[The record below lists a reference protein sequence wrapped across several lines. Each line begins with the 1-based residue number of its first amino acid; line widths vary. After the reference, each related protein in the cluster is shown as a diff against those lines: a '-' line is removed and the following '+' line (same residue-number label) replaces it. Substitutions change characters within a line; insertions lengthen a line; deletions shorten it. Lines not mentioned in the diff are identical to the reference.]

1 MRVSPSTLPEPNLEE
16 KSRSKQL
23 SAVISEAI
31 QAAPTHIISFSHYME
46 LALYTPGLGYYM
58 AEHPI
63 FGWEGDFTTAPEL
76 SPLFGQ
82 CMAHAIGETL
92 EKTRGDILEIG
103 AGSGKLALDILQSLS
118 KLPAHY
124 YIYEL
129 SPALR
134 KRQQQ
139 YLQEHIPDYY
149 GNIVWLEQLPAHF
162 DGVIIANEVMDAL
175 PADCFTLT
183 ATDIVAKGV
192 SVKDGQFVWADYPAS
207 EEMKVEIKKIQK
219 ELPDAFYPPYT
230 SEIQMLLP
238 VWIKSLAHLLQ
249 NGIILLIDYGFMRTE
264 YYHPERSQ
272 GTLMCHYKHLAHD
285 DPFLYPGLQDI
296 TVHVDFTRVAEAA
309 EENGLKVIHFSNQAQ
324 FLLECGLINLLEKD
338 PDLGFATKHQVQ
350 VLTSPVEM
358 GEMFKVMMLEKNSG
372 ATL

>member
-1 MRVSPSTLPEPNLEE
+1 MRVSPSTLPEPNPEE
-16 KSRSKQL
+16 KTRSNEL
-23 SAVISEAI
+23 SALISQAI

-82 CMAHAIGETL
+82 CMSHAIGETL
-92 EKTRGDILEIG
+92 EKTQGDILEIG
-103 AGSGKLALDILQSLS
+103 AGSGKLAVDILQSLPNP
-118 KLPAHY
+118 PAHY

-149 GNIVWLEQLPAHF
+149 PKIVWLEQLPAHF

-175 PADCFTLT
+175 PADCFTIT
-183 ATDIVAKGV
+183 DTDILAKGV

-207 EEMKVEIKKIQK
+207 EEMQADIKRIQK
-219 ELPDAFYPPYT
+219 ELPDSFYPPYT

-238 VWIKSLAHLLQ
+238 VWIKSLANLLE

-272 GTLMCHYKHLAHD
+272 GTLMCHYKHLAHG

-296 TVHVDFTRVAEAA
+296 TVHIDFTTVAEAA